1 MNFNLWKIGLI
12 VLLSFVFPTI
22 GKCQDI
28 INKSNSELDFSLSN
42 NSQELPLTLS
52 DAVYLTLQNNR
63 ELKVAYLQRIL
74 DQTQLA
80 EAESQFN
87 PTFTPELSVSYRNN
101 QNAGTQISNKIG
113 GLNAN
118 LNWKIPTGAN
128 IGLTWQSQTNT
139 SANSSIAQILSST
152 VLSHNVNFIFSQPF
166 LKGFG
171 TELNTIS
178 IKKAQLT
185 EKANV
190 LNLKNT
196 TSQLITNTILN
207 YRALL
212 LAQERL
218 KIEKISIQNAN
229 KDLERLQALFE
240 FGRIPKNDLIE
251 RQADIAQQEVNLVT
265 TQSNLDQAITNLTKI
280 LDLPIT
286 KKLVAIEIPIPPE
299 ALNLPNYE
307 EMVKLAFENNSSY
320 LNSLNGAETAKLNLI
335 ESENLQEFDLRFNL
349 TYGFN
354 SANNTQDIADLSTS
368 LTLKREFGN
377 FSQDHAVEKSQ
388 TSLQIAN
395 LTLENTRKNLEEE
408 LKTKIRNIEDSFR
421 QIKLAQQARQLAETR
436 VINAKERK
444 RLGGNISLTDIINFE
459 KGLVDAKNQELTAII
474 NHLNSVAQLDQFLGS
489 TNSKWSAINKF

>member
-1 MNFNLWKIGLI
+1 MNYNLWKISLFLFLI
-12 VLLSFVFPTI
+12 FTFPSM
-22 GKCQDI
+22 GRCQDI
-28 INKSNSELDFSLSN
+28 LNKSNSELDLSLSN

-74 DQTQLA
+74 DQTQLG

-87 PTFTPELSVSYRNN
+87 PTFTPELSISYGNN

-128 IGLTWQSQTNT
+128 IGLTWQGQIRASE
-139 SANSSIAQILSST
+139 NSSIAQIIQSS
-152 VLSHNVNFIFSQPF
+152 VLSHNINFIFSQPF

-171 TELNTIS
+171 TELNTIG

-196 TSQLITNTILN
+196 THQLITNTILN

-218 KIEKISIQNAN
+218 KIEKISIQNAT

-265 TQSNLDQAITNLTKI
+265 TQSNLDKAITDLTKI

-286 KKLVAIEIPIPPE
+286 KKLVAIEIPTPPE
-299 ALNLPNYE
+299 VLDLPNYQ
-307 EMVKLAFENNSSY
+307 EMMTLTFENNSSY
-320 LNSLNGAETAKLNLI
+320 LSALNGVEIAKLNLI
-335 ESENLQEFDLRFNL
+335 ESENLQKIDLRFNV

-354 SANNTQDIADLSTS
+354 SANNAQDIADFNTS

-377 FSQDHAVEKSQ
+377 FSQDHAVKKSQ
-388 TSLQIAN
+388 VSLQIAN

-408 LKTKIRNIEDSFR
+408 LKTRIRNVEVR
-421 QIKLAQQARQLAETR
+421 QIKLAQQAKQLAETR

-474 NHLNSVAQLDQFLGS
+474 NHLNSVAQLDQFLGITS
-489 TNSKWSAINKF
+489 SKWSAVLK